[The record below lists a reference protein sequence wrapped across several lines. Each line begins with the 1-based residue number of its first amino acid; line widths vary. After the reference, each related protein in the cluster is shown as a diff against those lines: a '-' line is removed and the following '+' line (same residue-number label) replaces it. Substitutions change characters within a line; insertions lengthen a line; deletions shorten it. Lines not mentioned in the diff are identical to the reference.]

1 MVRGRKPFAS
11 TDVGQQASRQT
22 QEFESILLTLAWAAA
37 GIVQA
42 TAPAIAAR
50 RLLIEQ
56 PPPRRSASTVE
67 ASNST
72 RAGLSDR
79 NRIIF
84 FALDRV
90 ECLLVRYSSPTHTH
104 TCDYSRTE

>member
-72 RAGLSDR
+72 RAGLSCR
-79 NRIIF
+79 NRIVF

-90 ECLLVRYSSPTHTH
+90 GCLFGEILITDAH
-104 TCDYSRTE
+104 TCDYHGTS